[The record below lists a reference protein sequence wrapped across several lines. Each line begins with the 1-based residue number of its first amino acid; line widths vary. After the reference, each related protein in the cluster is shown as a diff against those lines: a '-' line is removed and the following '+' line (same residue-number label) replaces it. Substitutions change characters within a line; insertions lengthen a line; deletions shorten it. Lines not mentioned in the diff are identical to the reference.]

1 MTVIPRHGYDSERDD
16 YLVPPPE
23 LPHVPEPTVDPAYGW
38 GMDHLVPW
46 RERERLLATWAI
58 EEAHAEAIA
67 SMGRDVQLVAA
78 RTERDRALRALGAL
92 DAPTIPIT
100 PVPESA
106 EPDPPTP
113 STPPAPSAR
122 PEEGSPPAEPSA
134 MERAEQL
141 VRDVLD
147 RGEPMPTLK
156 KINDLVGK
164 HGYIKG
170 PHVAAW
176 RRLWERE
183 QA

>member
-23 LPHVPEPTVDPAYGW
+23 LPHVPEPTVAYGW
-38 GMDHLVPW
+38 GMDHLLPW

-67 SMGRDVQLVAA
+67 AMGRDVQLVAA

-100 PVPESA
+100 PVPETGK
-106 EPDPPTP
+106 PDTDD
-113 STPPAPSAR
+113 
-122 PEEGSPPAEPSA
+122 
-134 MERAEQL
+134 AEQATVTTGWDPTDRTL
-141 VRDVLD
+141 GSAKDRARRWLFDRWAEDPERTFTVR
-147 RGEPMPTLK
+147 
-156 KINDLVGK
+156 KINEAVGS
-164 HGYIKG
+164 HDGIKG
-170 PHVAAW
+170 PDINTW
-176 RRLWERE
+176 RQQWERD